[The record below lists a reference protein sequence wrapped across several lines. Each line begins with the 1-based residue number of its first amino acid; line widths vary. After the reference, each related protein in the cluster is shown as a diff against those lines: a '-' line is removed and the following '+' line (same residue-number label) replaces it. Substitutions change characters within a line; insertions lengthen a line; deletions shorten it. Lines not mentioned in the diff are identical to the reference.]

1 MGRASRRDE
10 LVDAAVRVFSRRGF
24 HASGIEAVL
33 SEAGVSKMA
42 LYNHFKSKD
51 DLIAAAIQRWDQDFC
66 DALVRRIDLSGDDP
80 RDRLS
85 TFFDALGDW
94 FDDEQFTGCLAQS
107 ACAEFGPEAVGVRAA
122 ARAHRQRLVQIISSL
137 LAPLADGRV
146 PLAELSERVL
156 LIVNGATAS
165 ARATCE
171 RGERRAAAER
181 ARTLVHEI
189 VGP

>member
-51 DLIAAAIQRWDQDFC
+51 DLIAAAIHRWDQDFC
-66 DALVRRIDLSGDDP
+66 DALVQRIDLSGSDP
-80 RDRLS
+80 RTRMN
-85 TFFDALGDW
+85 TFFDALREW
-94 FDDEQFTGCLAQS
+94 YEDDNFTGCLAQS
-107 ACAEFGPEAVGVRAA
+107 ACAEFGQDAAGVRAA
-122 ARAHRQRLVQIISSL
+122 VRAHRQRLLQIL
-137 LAPLADGRV
+137 RGLLEPLAPSGALLD
-146 PLAELSERVL
+146 ELSERAL

-165 ARATCE
+165 ARATCDRAE
-171 RGERRAAAER
+171 RGAIAER
-181 ARTLVHEI
+181 ARAMVCEI
-189 VGP
+189 VGL